1 LLIDIFPAEMRR
13 IVCRRWIN
21 DLDCPFSPAPFSG
34 SNVRV
39 LRSVKAV
46 GAAGIL
52 LDFAAAVRVMITRSG
67 ENCIYMHLEE
77 SKRLLA
83 PIVAAHTSCLKA
95 P

>member
-1 LLIDIFPAEMRR
+1 M
-13 IVCRRWIN
+13 
-21 DLDCPFSPAPFSG
+21 
-34 SNVRV
+34 
-39 LRSVKAV
+39 
-46 GAAGIL
+46 
-52 LDFAAAVRVMITRSG
+52 DFAAAVRVMITRSG